1 MFTAQVFT
9 LYPEYFPGPFKNGLY
24 GKAIEKKI
32 WDLRT
37 VNIRDYAIDK
47 HKTVDDTPYGGGSG
61 MLIKPDVLAKSLD
74 KNINGDEK
82 IVYLS
87 PKGKVF
93 NQKIAKELSLENKVN
108 IICGHFEGIDQRVL
122 ENRKIDEISLGDFV
136 LSGGETATYVFLDAI
151 LRLIPGV
158 LGNEKSTSEESFENG
173 LLEYPQYTKPQIWEE
188 KSVPNVLLSGDHA
201 KIKDWRLSQ
210 SEAITR
216 DRRPDLWQKYNKK
229 TNLINLQMKTIEEI
243 NQANVKKIAAEKKL
257 PNFFPGDIVKIGV
270 RITEGKRD
278 RIQYFEGV
286 CIAKKNR
293 DLNSSFTVRKISFGE
308 GVERTFALY
317 SPIVD
322 SIKVIRSGKVRRAK
336 LYYLRDRTGKSA
348 RIAEKIKKK
357 IGIDVDVK
365 TEQPTA
371 QNVTKTE
378 ESNITEETKVE
389 KGSVEKKDTSE
400 KKNEK
405 ETLKDKK

>member
-1 MFTAQVFT
+1 
-9 LYPEYFPGPFKNGLY
+9 
-24 GKAIEKKI
+24 
-32 WDLRT
+32 
-37 VNIRDYAIDK
+37 
-47 HKTVDDTPYGGGSG
+47 
-61 MLIKPDVLAKSLD
+61 
-74 KNINGDEK
+74 
-82 IVYLS
+82 
-87 PKGKVF
+87 
-93 NQKIAKELSLENKVN
+93 
-108 IICGHFEGIDQRVL
+108 
-122 ENRKIDEISLGDFV
+122 
-136 LSGGETATYVFLDAI
+136 
-151 LRLIPGV
+151 
-158 LGNEKSTSEESFENG
+158 
-173 LLEYPQYTKPQIWEE
+173 
-188 KSVPNVLLSGDHA
+188 
-201 KIKDWRLSQ
+201 
-210 SEAITR
+210 
-216 DRRPDLWQKYNKK
+216 
-229 TNLINLQMKTIEEI
+229 MKTIEEI
-243 NQANVKKIAAEKKL
+243 NQHNVKKILAEKKI
-257 PNFFPGDIVKIGV
+257 PEFYPGDVVKVGV
-270 RITEGKRD
+270 RITEGKKE

-286 CIAKKNR
+286 CIAKKSR

-365 TEQPTA
+365 TEQLTA

-389 KGSVEKKDTSE
+389 KESVEKKDTSE